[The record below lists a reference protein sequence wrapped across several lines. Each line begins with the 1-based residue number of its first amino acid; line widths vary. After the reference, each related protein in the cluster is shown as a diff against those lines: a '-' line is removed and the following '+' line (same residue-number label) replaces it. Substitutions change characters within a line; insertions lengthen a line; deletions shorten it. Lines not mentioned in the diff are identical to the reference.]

1 MIDAP
6 LVTSCDTQLNRTHT
20 RIVDACGLEADGM
33 DGLPEE
39 A

>member
-1 MIDAP
+1 MVDVP
-6 LVTSCDTQLNRTHT
+6 SSDTHLNRTHA

-33 DGLPEE
+33 NGLPEE